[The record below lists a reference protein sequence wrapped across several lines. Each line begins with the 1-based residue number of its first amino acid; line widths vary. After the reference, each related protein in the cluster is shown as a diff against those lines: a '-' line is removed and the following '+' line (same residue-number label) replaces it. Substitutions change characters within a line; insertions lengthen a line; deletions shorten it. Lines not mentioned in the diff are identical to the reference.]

1 MDAVVNTGLCT
12 TWQICL
18 LEHDGAVIWCSKE
31 SFVTIK
37 VTMSHWMFRTGQK
50 PLLMASACSQIASD
64 KFILSLHFC
73 AAHPPL
79 GWNFLGLYMKQ
90 RQPCFYSCKLNWR
103 DLSILE
109 TVFLLCLRDAKTLV
123 FLFFSWAVEHVGV
136 IRKEKAYNWCFCH
149 SSLKV
154 ENNHYFKSRKQSGLV
169 QNSAAPSPLRSADS
183 VETFTMVRAY
193 RLLEQK
199 ENVRGHLN
207 TSAKAFMPNWTLQSY
222 PLSTYADAASNLRC
236 WPLLQ
241 TSDNGFSAQCTTDCF
256 CFSKEPTTTVC
267 GTFLALWPALLNK
280 SRLYISSWKHT
291 TFWLLVSMNNNTGS
305 ILCGATFPEA
315 LRSALGMVDTR

>member
-1 MDAVVNTGLCT
+1 M
-12 TWQICL
+12 
-18 LEHDGAVIWCSKE
+18 
-31 SFVTIK
+31 
-37 VTMSHWMFRTGQK
+37 
-50 PLLMASACSQIASD
+50 
-64 KFILSLHFC
+64 
-73 AAHPPL
+73 
-79 GWNFLGLYMKQ
+79 
-90 RQPCFYSCKLNWR
+90 
-103 DLSILE
+103 
-109 TVFLLCLRDAKTLV
+109 
-123 FLFFSWAVEHVGV
+123 GV

-267 GTFLALWPALLNK
+267 GTFLALWPALPNK
-280 SRLYISSWKHT
+280 SRLYISSWKHC
-291 TFWLLVSMNNNTGS
+291 LLASSEHEQQHRFHIMWSNFSRSFTQCIRHGGHKINSNKSLQARKLETNSEHLNNLSLLPHAQHNC
-305 ILCGATFPEA
+305 L
-315 LRSALGMVDTR
+315 

>member
-1 MDAVVNTGLCT
+1 MLK
-12 TWQICL
+12 
-18 LEHDGAVIWCSKE
+18 H
-31 SFVTIK
+31 
-37 VTMSHWMFRTGQK
+37 
-50 PLLMASACSQIASD
+50 
-64 KFILSLHFC
+64 
-73 AAHPPL
+73 
-79 GWNFLGLYMKQ
+79 
-90 RQPCFYSCKLNWR
+90 
-103 DLSILE
+103 
-109 TVFLLCLRDAKTLV
+109 
-123 FLFFSWAVEHVGV
+123 LFFFVFFLAVEHVGV

-291 TFWLLVSMNNNTGS
+291 AFWLLVSMNNNTGS